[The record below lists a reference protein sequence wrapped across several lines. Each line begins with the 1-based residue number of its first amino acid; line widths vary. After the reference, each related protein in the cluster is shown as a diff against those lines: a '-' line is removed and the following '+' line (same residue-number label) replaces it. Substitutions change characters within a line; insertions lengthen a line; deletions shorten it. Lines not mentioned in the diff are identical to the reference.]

1 LTMKFRSLIAILFAV
16 ANLVF
21 PQITKAASDT
31 TAFDGTWSVTQDTRE
46 FKNPDGSV
54 ARAWTQHFFATV
66 KNGVLHGE
74 RGTRGAPGW
83 FEFNGNIDAN
93 GMANIS
99 ANGVTREEKWN
110 KGPAQA
116 GTPYEYQVTAQ
127 FKGRNGSGKSTGPRM
142 RIFTFV
148 KD

>member
-1 LTMKFRSLIAILFAV
+1 MKSASLITIVLAAATML
-16 ANLVF
+16 F
-21 PQITKAASDT
+21 PQITKAVSDT

-83 FEFNGNIDAN
+83 FEFNGSIDAN
-93 GMANIS
+93 GMANLS

-110 KGPAQA
+110 KGPTHA
-116 GTPYEYQVTAQ
+116 GTPYEYQVTVQ
-127 FKGRNGSGKSTGPRM
+127 FKGRNGSGKSAGPRI

-148 KD
+148 KE

>member
-1 LTMKFRSLIAILFAV
+1 MKFGSLVSIAFA
-16 ANLVF
+16 AATLLYAQNM
-21 PQITKAASDT
+21 KAASDT
-31 TAFDGTWSVTQDTRE
+31 TAFDGTWSVTQDTSE
-46 FKNPDGSV
+46 FQNPDGSV

-93 GMANIS
+93 GRANLS

-110 KGPAQA
+110 KGPTHA
-116 GTPYEYQVTAQ
+116 GTPCRLAPVFASYLC
-127 FKGRNGSGKSTGPRM
+127 
-142 RIFTFV
+142 
-148 KD
+148 

>member
-1 LTMKFRSLIAILFAV
+1 MKSGSLITIVFAAATIL
-16 ANLVF
+16 F

-46 FKNPDGSV
+46 FQNPDGSI

-66 KNGVLHGE
+66 KSGVLHGE

-93 GMANIS
+93 GMANLS
-99 ANGVTREEKWN
+99 ANGVTREES
-110 KGPAQA
+110 
-116 GTPYEYQVTAQ
+116 GTRVLRTPVHLTSI
-127 FKGRNGSGKSTGPRM
+127 K
-142 RIFTFV
+142 
-148 KD
+148 

>member
-1 LTMKFRSLIAILFAV
+1 MKSASLITIVLAATTML
-16 ANLVF
+16 F
-21 PQITKAASDT
+21 PQITKAVSDT

-93 GMANIS
+93 GTANLS
-99 ANGVTREEKWN
+99 ASGVTREEQWN
-110 KGPAQA
+110 KGATHA
-116 GTPYEYQVTAQ
+116 GTPYEYQVTVQ
-127 FKGRNGSGKSTGPRM
+127 FKGRNGSGKSAGPRI

-148 KD
+148 KE